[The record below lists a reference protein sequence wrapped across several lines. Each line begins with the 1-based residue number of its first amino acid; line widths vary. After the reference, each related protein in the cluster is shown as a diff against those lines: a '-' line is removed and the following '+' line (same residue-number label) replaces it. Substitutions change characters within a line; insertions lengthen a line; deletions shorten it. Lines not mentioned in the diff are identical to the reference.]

1 MALNASHV
9 RDKMNSNEK
18 KIFDFCSIQIQIIK
32 EKEEKLRKEILD
44 CKIQQ
49 EFLKSI
55 ISDITGEKEM
65 FNGVDSIGLF
75 HSASVRR
82 DKFAASFYSSYLIQE
97 SLSTSKQF
105 KERIQ
110 EAIDNERD
118 IEHIE
123 SLIKESDYY
132 DSLLN
137 FAILGS
143 DISDSTQ

>member
-1 MALNASHV
+1 
-9 RDKMNSNEK
+9 
-18 KIFDFCSIQIQIIK
+18 
-32 EKEEKLRKEILD
+32 
-44 CKIQQ
+44 
-49 EFLKSI
+49 
-55 ISDITGEKEM
+55 M